1 MVEVTVRV
9 DASTRA
15 ALEAASSSAVASTA
29 ELTSQSDHRV
39 EAEMGWV
46 LIKSAIWTQACPTY
60 RSGPSMLTV
69 RLQEVAVRTT
79 PASPYAATGALA
91 HSVESQWVTPVLAH
105 SVESQWVT
113 PVLDAES
120 QCVTPALTGVA

>member
-39 EAEMGWV
+39 EAEMAWV
-46 LIKSAIWTQACPTY
+46 PYQIGYLD
-60 RSGPSMLTV
+60 PSMPHEPL
-69 RLQEVAVRTT
+69 
-79 PASPYAATGALA
+79 
-91 HSVESQWVTPVLAH
+91 TPVGADR
-105 SVESQWVT
+105 SI
-113 PVLDAES
+113 AES
-120 QCVTPALTGVA
+120 SRSEYSR